1 MDKKLF
7 VVLEQGNKC
16 NTDLSIEHKN
26 QFSDDYCDWYRLNW
40 KNDTNDNLAS
50 FYEENIVWSEGRS
63 LLFEKVK
70 NQYEYYI
77 FIDDDVKFISKTNLT
92 VAEEIKNF
100 LETYHPLTGTIYGDN
115 WAWNTYKNNIENDQ
129 KDAFPIMGHDLCC
142 QIFQNDFANLMFP
155 VYFHGSEKSMWYA
168 QYIGYKFYPEKCIV
182 LNKVA
187 IKNTEHLPHHD
198 ISKTNYNNG
207 LTVCNNFANII
218 INEINKKEF
227 LSWNNFDNV
236 LLTNQHIYNNE
247 ISKEKVVFTKEML
260 NKLINY

>member
-129 KDAFPIMGHDLCC
+129 KDAFPIMGHYVVKYFKMILLILCSLY
-142 QIFQNDFANLMFP
+142 IFTDQ
-155 VYFHGSEKSMWYA
+155 KSRCGMHS
-168 QYIGYKFYPEKCIV
+168 I
-182 LNKVA
+182 L
-187 IKNTEHLPHHD
+187 D
-198 ISKTNYNNG
+198 TNFI
-207 LTVCNNFANII
+207 L
-218 INEINKKEF
+218 K
-227 LSWNNFDNV
+227 NV
-236 LLTNQHIYNNE
+236 L
-247 ISKEKVVFTKEML
+247 F
-260 NKLINY
+260 